1 MDYCKL
7 TKLTIHKSTVIDL
20 YDLLRH
26 IKDVVDKY
34 SSEPSYDPKRVYD
47 EMVDVVYGDDG
58 HYKRMMKILDI
69 TIKGKEVA

>member
-47 EMVDVVYGDDG
+47 EMVDVCDEEIRPLMYDLLTT
-58 HYKRMMKILDI
+58 LDS
-69 TIKGKEVA
+69 KEVK